1 MSKTHKITQLKKRIA
16 ELEAK
21 LNRREDIGSNPF
33 RCLVVEKVQPITI
46 KSDRLISKDMFEF
59 SQNNAPSREN
69 LLRSIVN
76 NLADNEDFLRT
87 ARVEFK
93 VPDVNPDTVRARAA
107 IQVLPYY
114 GDMWE
119 DNK

>member
-21 LNRREDIGSNPF
+21 LNRREDIGSNPV
-33 RCLVVEKVQPITI
+33 RCLIVEKGHPILI
-46 KSDRLISKDMFEF
+46 KSDRLISSGMYKF
-59 SQNNAPSREN
+59 SRTNAASRES
-69 LLRSIVN
+69 LMFALIK

-87 ARVEFK
+87 TRVEFK
-93 VPDVNPDTVRARAA
+93 ASDVNPDIVRARAA

-119 DNK
+119 D

>member
-21 LNRREDIGSNPF
+21 LNRRYDIGSNPV
-33 RCLVVEKVQPITI
+33 RCLVVEKGHPITI
-46 KSDRLISKDMFEF
+46 KSERHLSMNSFETMRG
-59 SQNNAPSREN
+59 NAEYQK
-69 LLRSIVN
+69 SIARMLVMA
-76 NLADNEDFLRT
+76 LAESEDFARA

-93 VPDVNPDTVRARAA
+93 SDCNFDDTVRVRAA

-114 GDMWE
+114 GDIWE
-119 DNK
+119 DK